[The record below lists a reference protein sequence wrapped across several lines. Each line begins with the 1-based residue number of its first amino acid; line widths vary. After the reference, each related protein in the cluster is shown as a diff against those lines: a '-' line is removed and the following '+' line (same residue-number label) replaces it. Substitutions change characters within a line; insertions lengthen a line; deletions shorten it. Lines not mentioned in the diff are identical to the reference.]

1 MTKIYTRMLFEF
13 TKKLKVRASIPFHIL
28 LEEAHR
34 YVQNDN
40 DKFLLGY
47 NIFER
52 ISKEGRK
59 YGVLLGLISQRPS
72 ELSETCLSQCN
83 NFMIYKM
90 LHPRDVDYIREMVPN
105 ITDDVVKRIR
115 ILQPGTCMAFGTAF
129 KLPTLIK
136 MDMPN
141 PAPSSNSTDIKNTW
155 FVTKR

>member
-1 MTKIYTRMLFEF
+1 
-13 TKKLKVRASIPFHIL
+13 
-28 LEEAHR
+28 
-34 YVQNDN
+34 
-40 DKFLLGY
+40 
-47 NIFER
+47 
-52 ISKEGRK
+52 
-59 YGVLLGLISQRPS
+59 
-72 ELSETCLSQCN
+72 
-83 NFMIYKM
+83 MIYKM